1 MNLNYILET
10 LYIYQKPTC
19 CRKMSWVVRCP
30 THGKIITQYRCE
42 GMTQLEKHSKED
54 KFDELCLLYEDPD
67 I

>member
-1 MNLNYILET
+1 
-10 LYIYQKPTC
+10 
-19 CRKMSWVVRCP
+19 MSWVVRCP
-30 THGKIITQYRCE
+30 THGKIITQYRRE